1 MMVIKK
7 TVNSLLNKAGKV
19 PSIVS
24 RKAKVDKAVT
34 NLKAEPFY
42 VVGIGASAGGLKA
55 FEDFF
60 SGIPDTPDVNMAF
73 VLVQHL
79 APDHKSILCD
89 LIRRYTSMQ
98 VFEVEDCME
107 VHSNCIYIIPPK
119 FDMAFINGNLQ
130 LLTPVAPHGQRLPID
145 FLFRSLAH
153 DQRERAIGLVLSGT
167 GSDGTL
173 GVRAIKGE
181 GGMVMA
187 QIPTTAEFDG
197 MPLSAIATGMVDYE
211 LSPVKMGN
219 RLIAYTSHFNHTSD
233 VSFLHHKVQSDSS
246 LNQIFILIRDQTG
259 HDFSQ
264 YKPTTINRRI
274 QRRLAVHQIHDIK
287 NYVLFL
293 QHTPMEIQSLF
304 YDLLIGVTQFF
315 RDTAAFKSLEEDIIP
330 NLFDE
335 GDTGK
340 VIRIW
345 SVGCSTGEEAFSIA
359 ILLRERMENLKQDYK
374 VQLFATDIDGRA
386 IINARTGLY
395 PASTVNDISPERLAR
410 FFTLE
415 TDGNNYRINKVVR
428 DMLIFSEQD
437 VIKDPPFSRINL
449 LICRNLLI
457 YLNTTLQDKLITLF
471 HYSLKSRG
479 ILMLGTSEGIGKAEL
494 RFEVINSMDK
504 LFRRKMD
511 FPGMNITSFS
521 DFNTNKP
528 RSGSVQDAQAY
539 SVKSSISSPLS
550 FRDLTESTL
559 VNKIAP
565 PSVLIRENGDIL
577 YLHGQSGVF
586 LALIPGNV
594 IINNVLTMAREGLKN
609 QLKNALY
616 NAIKS
621 KDIVRHWALKVNS
634 NDHFMCFNLTICPIR
649 VNAELSPDRYLY
661 LMVMQELPL
670 EQKQID
676 APKSQGDESDSV
688 LKLLVLEL
696 QEELRKKDEYLQNTQ
711 EELETSNEE
720 LKSSNEEMQ
729 SINEELQST
738 NEELETS
745 KEELQSINEELST
758 VNSELQTKVSDLS
771 ISNNDMNNLLAGTN
785 IATVFVDH
793 QLQILRFTP
802 TAHIILN
809 LISGDVGRPVGHI
822 VSNLVDYRNLL
833 TDIQQ
838 VLNTL
843 QPKEVEVQTPNG
855 KRFNM
860 SIQPYRTLDNIIEGA
875 VISFIDITEVR
886 QIKGKLLES
895 ESRFHTIFDNVP
907 FGVAY
912 HQMIYDSSGKA
923 VDYRFLGSNESY
935 RVLTGID
942 PLGETMKELVL
953 VTEKDKFDWI
963 GTFEHV
969 VKTGEKVQFETRIQP
984 SNCWCDCM
992 AFRDEPEHFV
1002 VVFMNSTDRKQAE
1015 DALREKERQLQ
1026 QLKLVTP
1033 SIK

>member
-7 TVNSLLNKAGKV
+7 TVSTSLNKAGKV
-19 PSIVS
+19 PPKVS
-24 RKAKVDKAVT
+24 SKVKVDKTVS

-60 SGIPDTPDVNMAF
+60 SGIPDISDVNMAF

-79 APDHKSILCD
+79 SPDHNSILCD
-89 LIRRYTSMQ
+89 LIRRYTPMQ
-98 VFEVEDCME
+98 VFEVEDCMA
-107 VHSNCIYIIPPK
+107 VHSNCIYIIPPN
-119 FDMAFINGNLQ
+119 FDMAFINGKLQ

-145 FLFRSLAH
+145 FFFRSLAH
-153 DQRERAIGLVLSGT
+153 DQRERAIGIVLSGT
-167 GSDGTL
+167 GSDGTM

-187 QIPTTAEFDG
+187 QTPSTAEFDG
-197 MPLSAIATGMVDYE
+197 MPLSAIATGMVDYD
-211 LSPVKMGN
+211 LPPAKMGN
-219 RLIAYTSHFNHTSD
+219 QLIAYTSHFDNTSD
-233 VSFLHHKVQSDSS
+233 VSFLPHKVQTESS

-264 YKPTTINRRI
+264 YKPSTINRRI
-274 QRRLAVHQIHDIK
+274 ERRLAVHQIHDIK
-287 NYVLFL
+287 NYVHFL
-293 QHTPMEIQSLF
+293 QHTPVEIQSLF
-304 YDLLIGVTQFF
+304 YDFLIGVTHFF
-315 RDTAAFKSLEEDIIP
+315 RDTAAFESLEEDVIP
-330 NLFDE
+330 TLFNK
-335 GDTGK
+335 GDTDK

-359 ILLRERMENLKQDYK
+359 ILLRERMEILKQDYK

-386 IINARTGLY
+386 IINARSGLY
-395 PASTVNDISPERLAR
+395 PASIVNDISPERLAR

-415 TDGNNYRINKVVR
+415 PDSNNYRINKVVR

-437 VIKDPPFSRINL
+437 VIKDPPFSKLDL

-457 YLNTTLQDKLITLF
+457 YLNAPLQEKLLSVF
-471 HYSLKSRG
+471 HYALNPMG
-479 ILMLGTSEGIGKAEL
+479 VLMLGTSEGIGKSEMLFEL
-494 RFEVINSMDK
+494 INRKSK
-504 LFRRKMD
+504 LFKRKVD
-511 FPGMNITSFS
+511 FPGMTNMTFS
-521 DFNTNKP
+521 DFNSKKMERFSHEIAPSVT
-528 RSGSVQDAQAY
+528 SGLSF
-539 SVKSSISSPLS
+539 PLS
-550 FRDLTESTL
+550 FRELTEKTL
-559 VNKIAP
+559 INKLSPAC
-565 PSVLIRENGDIL
+565 VLIRANGDIL
-577 YLHGQSGVF
+577 YVHGKSGMF
-586 LALIPGNV
+586 LSLNPGNV
-594 IINNVLTMAREGLKN
+594 SINNVLNMARSGLKN
-609 QLKNALY
+609 ELKSVLFK
-616 NAIKS
+616 AIKS
-621 KDIVRHWALKVNS
+621 NNIERYSNLKVKS
-634 NDHFMCFNLTICPIR
+634 NDHFEYFNLIICPIK
-649 VNAELSPDRYLY
+649 VDNELSPEKYLY
-661 LMVMQELPL
+661 LMVMESRPL
-670 EQKQID
+670 EKMPENEVKIVTNVT
-676 APKSQGDESDSV
+676 DSK
-688 LKLLVLEL
+688 LKLLVLDL
-696 QEELRKKDEYLQNTQ
+696 HEELKKRDEYLQNTQ
-711 EELETSNEE
+711 EELDSSNEE

-745 KEELQSINEELST
+745 KEELQSINEELTT

-793 QLQILRFTP
+793 QQRILRFTP
-802 TAHIILN
+802 SAHTILN
-809 LISGDVGRPVGHI
+809 LISGDVGRPIGHI
-822 VSNLVDYRNLL
+822 VSNLVDYRDLL

-860 SIQPYRTLDNIIEGA
+860 SIQPYRTLDNVIEGA
-875 VISFIDITEVR
+875 VVSFIDITEVK

-912 HQMIYDSSGKA
+912 HKMIYDSSGKP

-942 PLGETMKELVL
+942 PLGKTMKELDL
-953 VTEKDKFDWI
+953 GTEKDKFDWI

-969 VKTGEKVQFETRIQP
+969 VKTGEKIQFETRIQP

-1002 VVFMNSTDRKQAE
+1002 AVFMNATDRKHAE
-1015 DALREKERQLQ
+1015 DALCEKERQLQ

-1033 SIK
+1033 SIKK